1 MVFNPSLV
9 YYRISIYYLHSI
21 ISSNFNGGYKMKLT
35 EIQKHIG
42 FFKQEKDYNRNIYRL
57 KKESADGYM
66 FISINGLS
74 IIITYEIHQEKR
86 WIHVSFARK
95 SRMPDYNDIKIIKR
109 DFIGDNKKAI
119 MIFPDEEHY
128 VNLHPYCLHL
138 FCCLDGDGLP
148 EFSRE
153 GLL

>member
-1 MVFNPSLV
+1 MN
-9 YYRISIYYLHSI
+9 
-21 ISSNFNGGYKMKLT
+21 LT
-35 EIQKHIG
+35 ELQKEID
-42 FFKQEKDYNRNIYRL
+42 FFKPEQNYNNSKYPLI
-57 KKESADGYM
+57 KESDDGYM
-66 FISINGLS
+66 FVSINGLS
-74 IIITYEIHQEKR
+74 IIITGEVYQEKR

-95 SRMPDYNDIKIIKR
+95 SRMPDYSDIKIIKR
-109 DFIGDNKKAI
+109 DFIGDDKKAI

-128 VNLHPYCLHL
+128 VNIHPYCLHL